1 MKYWLLVL
9 SLLFVLYDS
18 PAQVDTTY
26 LKALYDRCLDFSE
39 DKTDSLLYYANFIK
53 TESDKLRFIKGDVLS
68 LRLKGIYE
76 EMNSNY
82 SLAIKYYLQSLD
94 AARKLTDMS
103 YEKAAL
109 SDLAIAYA
117 NIKEPQKAKEFYL
130 QAAKISKGTGEVY
143 DLVNTYNNLAVIYTQ
158 LNQYDSARILLNE
171 AIRYGKPFEPEV
183 DLSSTYNNMGNL
195 YFKEKKYDQAL
206 TYYRRNYERHL
217 NGEQVDDLWV
227 AMLNMADTYSE
238 KKQFDSATRYGQMA
252 MKLAQELESKG
263 KQSDTWSVLAKLAE
277 NKGDYRTA
285 YENLKKWYQLDT
297 AIINGDMYKTIA
309 ELQERFHAKERE
321 VANKLLKE
329 QVEKEALRTKI
340 VTLLAV
346 ALALIGILIAIA
358 FVIKR
363 NANRRLKNINELIV
377 QQNEKLAE
385 LNYEKNSLISI
396 VSHDL
401 STPFTTIQVWGHVLR
416 SEPGQLTEDQQ
427 KALSKIIQASNNGE
441 EMIRRILDVER
452 KDIGEHRMQLEN
464 FDLTLFAEEVI
475 DSFRPMAARKA
486 IHLHAEMPHR
496 HLFLLSDKQLVA
508 RICENLLSNAI
519 KYTPQ
524 GKNVWISIC
533 DEQDAISI
541 KVRDEGVGIEKDELP
556 FLFSKYSKI
565 SSRPTDGEAST
576 GLGLSIVKRIVQEI
590 NGKIFCES
598 EPGKGTLFTVVL
610 KK

>member
-9 SLLFVLYDS
+9 SLLLLLYDS

-26 LKALYDRCLDFSE
+26 LKAVYDRCLDFSE
-39 DKTDSLLYYANFIK
+39 DKTDSLLYYANYIK
-53 TESDKLRFIKGDVLS
+53 TESDKLQFIKGDVLS

-76 EMNSNY
+76 EMSSNFPR
-82 SLAIKYYLQSLD
+82 AIEYYLQALD
-94 AARKLTDMS
+94 ASRKLTETV

-130 QAAKISKGTGEVY
+130 QAAKISKGTGDVY

-158 LNQYDSARILLNE
+158 LNQFDSARILLND
-171 AIRYGKPFEPEV
+171 AVRYGKPYEGKI

-195 YFKEKKYDQAL
+195 YYKEKKYDQAL
-206 TYYRRNYERHL
+206 AYYRRNYERHL
-217 NGEQVDDLWV
+217 NRESVDDLWTD
-227 AMLNMADTYSE
+227 MLNLADVYSE

-252 MKLAQELESKG
+252 MELARELESKS
-263 KQSDTWSVLAKLAE
+263 KESDTWSVLARLAE

-285 YENLKKWYQLDT
+285 YDNLKKWYQLDT

-309 ELQERFHAKERE
+309 GLQERFHAKERE

-329 QVEKEALRTKI
+329 EVEKEVLRTRI
-340 VTLLAV
+340 VTLLAI
-346 ALALIGILIAIA
+346 ALALMGISITIA
-358 FVIKR
+358 FVTKR
-363 NANRRLKNINELIV
+363 NANRRLKKINELIV

-401 STPFTTIQVWGHVLR
+401 STPFTTIQVWGHVLQ
-416 SEPGQLTEDQQ
+416 SEPGQLTEEQQ
-427 KALSKIIQASNNGE
+427 KALSKIMQASNNGE

-452 KDIGEHRMQLEN
+452 KDIAEHRMQLES
-464 FDLTLFAEEVI
+464 FDLTIFAEEVI
-475 DSFRPMAARKA
+475 ESFRPLAARKD
-486 IHLHAEMPHR
+486 IHLHAEMPHKN
-496 HLFLLSDKQLVA
+496 LFLLSDKQLVA

-524 GKNVWISIC
+524 GKNVWISIS

-556 FLFSKYSKI
+556 YLFSKYSKI

-576 GLGLSIVKRIVQEI
+576 GLGLSIVKRIVEEI

-598 EPGKGTLFTVVL
+598 EPGKGSLFTVVL

>member
-9 SLLFVLYDS
+9 SLFSASYNA

-39 DKTDSLLYYANFIK
+39 DKADSLLYYATFIK
-53 TESDKLRFIKGDVLS
+53 KESDQLQFIKGDVLS

-76 EMNSNY
+76 EMNNNY
-82 SLAIKYYLQSLD
+82 SSAIEYYLQSLD
-94 AARKLTDMS
+94 ASRKLTDVA

-117 NIKEPQKAKEFYL
+117 NIKEPYKAKDFYL
-130 QAAKISKGTGEVY
+130 QAAKISKGTGDVY

-158 LNQYDSARILLNE
+158 LKQYDSAKLLLND
-171 AIRYGKPFEPEV
+171 AIRYGKPYEPAI

-195 YFKEKKYDQAL
+195 FCQEKKYDQAL
-206 TYYRRNYERHL
+206 TYFRRNYDQHSAGD
-217 NGEQVDDLWV
+217 NPGDLWV
-227 AMLNMADTYSE
+227 DLLNLADVYSE
-238 KKQFDSATRYGQMA
+238 KKQFDSAAKYGQLA
-252 MKLAQELESKG
+252 MKLAQDLASKG
-263 KQSDTWSVLAKLAE
+263 KEADTYSILAKLAE
-277 NKGDYRTA
+277 YKGDYRTA
-285 YENLKKWYQLDT
+285 YDNLRKWYKLDT
-297 AIINGDMYKTIA
+297 AIINGDTYKTIA
-309 ELQERFHAKERE
+309 QLQERYHAKERE

-329 QVEKEALRTKI
+329 QVEKEALKTKI
-340 VTLLAV
+340 VTILAI
-346 ALALIGILIAIA
+346 ALAAIGVLTAIA
-358 FVIKR
+358 FITKR
-363 NANRRLKNINELIV
+363 NANRRLKSINELIV

-401 STPFTTIQVWGHVLR
+401 STPFTTIQVWSYVLQSDAGR
-416 SEPGQLTEDQQ
+416 LTEDQQ
-427 KALSKIIQASNNGE
+427 KALGKIMQASNYGE
-441 EMIRRILDVER
+441 EMIRRILDVEK

-464 FDLTLFAEEVI
+464 FDLTIFAEEVV
-475 DSFRPMAARKA
+475 DSFRPMAARKD
-486 IHLHAEMPHR
+486 IRLHAEMPGKK
-496 HLFLLSDKQLVA
+496 LYLLSDKQLVA

-524 GKNVWISIC
+524 GKNVWISIS
-533 DEQDAISI
+533 DEQDAVSI
-541 KVRDEGVGIEKDELP
+541 KVRDEGVGIGKDELP
-556 FLFSKYSKI
+556 YLFSKYSKI
-565 SSRPTDGEAST
+565 SSKPTDGEAST

-598 EPGKGTLFTVVL
+598 EPGKGSLFTVIL